1 MASGLEAITIND
13 KSDSTPAQDEDVV
26 IITRAQNSD
35 LTKFRPVS
43 RSSAGKTLKARA
55 SGSPTLPP
63 EKCKEGHTSSPR
75 GIEETKVLLSIDEK
89 LVAAF
94 NDIKL
99 NADTNNKVVA
109 ATTTEGKKIKVK
121 LASTTTF
128 NHHFEEA
135 NPTKVAAGSG
145 KKIIP
150 AEDIRKASSKWKP
163 IGRAED
169 AWLNMAPSI

>member
-13 KSDSTPAQDEDVV
+13 KSDSTSAQDEDVV
-26 IITRAQNSD
+26 IITRTQNSD

-43 RSSAGKTLKARA
+43 RSSAGGKTLKARA
-55 SGSPTLPP
+55 SGSPALPP
-63 EKCKEGHTSSPR
+63 EKCKEGRTSSPK
-75 GIEETKVLLSIDEK
+75 GIEETKALLSIDEK

-94 NDIKL
+94 KDIKL
-99 NADTNNKVVA
+99 NADANNKVVTA
-109 ATTTEGKKIKVK
+109 TTTTEGKKIQVK
-121 LASTTTF
+121 LTSTTTF
-128 NHHFEEA
+128 NHLEEA

-150 AEDIRKASSKWKP
+150 TEDIRKASSKWKP

-169 AWLNMAPSI
+169 V

>member
-26 IITRAQNSD
+26 IITRTQNSD

-43 RSSAGKTLKARA
+43 RSSGGKTLKARA

-63 EKCKEGHTSSPR
+63 EKRKEGHASSPK
-75 GIEETKVLLSIDEK
+75 GVEETKGLLSIDEK

-109 ATTTEGKKIKVK
+109 ATTTEGKKIRVK
-121 LASTTTF
+121 MASTTTLD
-128 NHHFEEA
+128 HLEEA
-135 NPTKVAAGSG
+135 NPVKVAAGSG
-145 KKIIP
+145 KIIP
-150 AEDIRKASSKWKP
+150 TEDKRKASKWKP

-169 AWLNMAPSI
+169 V